1 MMNQNDRGFT
11 LTEISITVLIIS
23 FLAGGILL
31 GRQVIRN
38 ASNQGMITDLER
50 YESAY
55 KTFRLKYKRSPG
67 DMPNAFEYFV
77 NTIGC
82 SDVDVNTDDEGCNGD
97 GNGRIGNQSILNA
110 ENLRAHQHL
119 LAASILSSVDIT
131 SRIDITSAVIGQ
143 NSPPSLYRKQATYFF
158 SSDNLN
164 DNYNNINSIS
174 ISAAQNNG
182 WNAPIV
188 EVLDAL
194 SVDTK
199 IDDANPY
206 TGKVIAYNNT
216 DNECVANS
224 LLSSVI
230 NNKKDAV
237 YLSAGDSLCILRLG
251 LSDSFR

>member
-1 MMNQNDRGFT
+1 MMNQNNRGFT
-11 LTEISITVLIIS
+11 LTELSIAVLIIS
-23 FLAGGILL
+23 FLAGGVLL
-31 GRQVIRN
+31 GRQIIRS

-67 DMPNAFEYFV
+67 DMPNAFEYFA

-82 SDVDVNTDDEGCNGD
+82 TDLDVNTDNNGCNGD
-97 GNGRIGNQSILNA
+97 GNGRIGNQSILNV

-119 LAASILSSVDIT
+119 SAASILSTVDIT
-131 SRIDITSAVIGQ
+131 TGVDVTSAVIGQ
-143 NSPPSLYRKQATYFF
+143 NSPPSLYRNEATYFF

-164 DNYNNINSIS
+164 NNYKNINSIS
-174 ISAAQNNG
+174 ISAAQNDG
-182 WNAPIV
+182 WDAPVV

-206 TGKVIAYNNT
+206 TGKVIAYNEN
-216 DNECVANS
+216 DSECVATS

-230 NNKKDAV
+230 ANKKDAV
-237 YLSAGDSLCILRLG
+237 YLSAGDSLCVLRLG